1 MQLKANIVGLFF
13 IFVFTAC
20 GIVDSDDNYN
30 QKGDKVYVALQ
41 GLDQVGIVN
50 INSEEI
56 DVIDINYATVS
67 CMDYESE
74 MDCNMAS
81 DCNWID
87 MGTMSHC
94 MDEEDNCTGLN
105 EFQCDIDGC
114 EWMMNMCMES
124 GGIMDMGNQTPHFIV
139 IDEIN
144 KYWFVTNITSGLVG
158 RYDLETNTF
167 IDKIFVGDSPA
178 LMALNNSGHKLY
190 ISRMMPMGS
199 MMTGSI
205 STVIQ
210 EIDYSD
216 SSKME
221 LSNEFSIDS
230 PAPHGLAINSIGTEV
245 YVASNTADWLW
256 KIIPSTEEVEG
267 KIMDASIGNSP
278 DIVTQRLKPIQI
290 TSVDDSLLLVSC
302 SGGIWI
308 NPYTQEQDTLP
319 GLVQLWN
326 SNTLTLL
333 DTIQF
338 NWESTPWHIAKS
350 TLDRK
355 VYVVLGGDILFSSN
369 MGVATAGVAC
379 LTFEAN
385 KLNIKW
391 KTLSESFET
400 LHGIG
405 VSSDGEK
412 IYVSGRK
419 DGNLHVFNSGNGEL
433 EKSIPLGNNP
443 LAGGL
448 QVYSSP

>member
-1 MQLKANIVGLFF
+1 
-13 IFVFTAC
+13 
-20 GIVDSDDNYN
+20 
-30 QKGDKVYVALQ
+30 
-41 GLDQVGIVN
+41 
-50 INSEEI
+50 
-56 DVIDINYATVS
+56 
-67 CMDYESE
+67 
-74 MDCNMAS
+74 
-81 DCNWID
+81 
-87 MGTMSHC
+87 
-94 MDEEDNCTGLN
+94 
-105 EFQCDIDGC
+105 
-114 EWMMNMCMES
+114 
-124 GGIMDMGNQTPHFIV
+124 
-139 IDEIN
+139 
-144 KYWFVTNITSGLVG
+144 
-158 RYDLETNTF
+158 
-167 IDKIFVGDSPA
+167 
-178 LMALNNSGHKLY
+178 
-190 ISRMMPMGS
+190 MMPMGS
-199 MMTGSI
+199 MMTNSI
-205 STVIQ
+205 STVVQ

-230 PAPHGLAINSIGTEV
+230 PAPHGLAINSTGTEL

-256 KIIPSTEEVEG
+256 KIIPSTEELDG
-267 KIMDASIGNSP
+267 MIMDASISNSP

-338 NWESTPWHIAKS
+338 NWKSTPWHITKS
-350 TLDRK
+350 TLDRE
-355 VYVVLGGDILFSSN
+355 VYVVLGGDILFSSST
-369 MGVATAGVAC
+369 GVATAGVAC
-379 LTFEAN
+379 LTFEMN

-405 VSSDGEK
+405 VSSNGEQ

-419 DGNLHVFNSGNGEL
+419 DGNLHVFNSSYGEL